1 MSQLLHRLGA
11 FSARSWKLVIPVW
24 IVATVALVLIANSVG
39 RETNDDLTLPGTG
52 STEAQNLLDKKLPD
66 QANGS
71 VPIVYEAKSGTL
83 TSGSGKQAVEDSIKR
98 LQGNENVQTVV
109 SPYSAQGAAQVSNDG
124 KIVYAAVALTE
135 GSGDL
140 TEEEANS
147 VLDAAEK
154 GVPGEIEVSAGGYL
168 GDDLSNPST
177 RASEVIGIVA
187 ALIVLLFAFRTFT
200 AAPLPVTT
208 AVIALMAGLAVV
220 GLAGHL
226 FSVPSIAPTLGIML
240 GLAVGIDYSL
250 FIISRQMR
258 LLYEGAESEDAI
270 ARAVSSSGSAVVFA
284 GSTVVIALLSLYFS
298 GIPLVRSLGYATAIV
313 VVFAVLAAIT
323 LLPALL
329 GLLGRRIQS
338 LPFRLG
344 TRGRAPRHAPGWSR
358 WADRLRRHPVVAT
371 VAGAAL
377 LVVLAIPVTEMRL
390 GAPDDGQD
398 PEDTT
403 ARQSF
408 DALSKGFGPG
418 TNGQLLISVDVSPD
432 NPFVPDPA
440 EAQQAATQEQE
451 VEQQAAAEGGP
462 TAKQQAQ
469 EQQLSEEEQIAQ
481 TPAGD
486 PRLVKLQQDIAK
498 QGDVQSV
505 SPAATNK
512 NGTAAVFAVTPKT
525 SPSAY
530 ATQDLVNHLRDET
543 IPDATQGTGMKV
555 YVGGTTAGYIDLAD
569 KISEKLPLVIAI
581 VVALSILLLMLA
593 FRTLVVPLVSALV
606 NLLAVV
612 AAYGVL
618 TAVFQKGWGIELI
631 GLDGPMP
638 VVSYVPLM
646 MFAILFGLS
655 MDYQVFLV
663 SRIAERHGA
672 GAENS
677 EAVTDG
683 LANSGRWIAA
693 AAMIMFAVFFSFVL
707 NGDPVVKQFGVGLAV
722 AVAIDAFV
730 VLLIMPALMELLR
743 ERNWYLPRWLDRA
756 LPDLKVEGDPGLRRE
771 GAPS

>member
-1 MSQLLHRLGA
+1 LSAHLHRLGG
-11 FSARSWKLVIPVW
+11 FCARNAKLVLAGW
-24 IVATVALVLIANSVG
+24 LVATVALVLVANGVG

-52 STEAQNLLDKKLPD
+52 STEAQNLLDKKLPA

-71 VPIVYEAKSGTL
+71 VPIVIETESGTL
-83 TSGSGKQAVEDSIKR
+83 TSGANKTAVEDTVKS
-98 LQGNENVQTVV
+98 LSANENVQGAI
-109 SPYSAQGAAQVSNDG
+109 SPYSQQGAADISSDG
-124 KIVYAAVALTE
+124 KIAYIAVALTE
-135 GSGDL
+135 NSGDL
-140 TEEEANS
+140 TTEQANS
-147 VLDAAEK
+147 VLDSAEPARK
-154 GVPGEIEVSAGGYL
+154 AGLEVSAGGYL
-168 GDDLSNPST
+168 GDDLSDPST

-200 AAPLPVTT
+200 SAPLPVTT

-240 GLAVGIDYSL
+240 GLAVGTDYSL
-250 FIISRQMR
+250 FIISRQLR
-258 LLYEGAESEDAI
+258 LIDEGDEPEDAI
-270 ARAVSSSGSAVVFA
+270 ARAVGTSGSAVVFA

-298 GIPLVRSLGYATAIV
+298 GIPLVQSLGYATAIV
-313 VVFAVLAAIT
+313 VAVAVVAAVT

-329 GLLGRRIQS
+329 GLLGRRIRS

-344 TRGRAPRHAPGWSR
+344 TRGKPPRHAPGWSK
-358 WADRLRRHPVVAT
+358 WANRLREHPVIAT
-371 VAGAAL
+371 VAGTAV
-377 LVVLAIPVTEMRL
+377 LVVLALPILDMRL
-390 GAPDDGQD
+390 GAPDDGQL
-398 PEDTT
+398 PEDET
-403 ARQSF
+403 ARQAF
-408 DALSKGFGPG
+408 DAISTGFGVG
-418 TNGQLLISVDVSPD
+418 TNGQLLVSVDVPAD
-432 NPFVPDPA
+432 KPLEPDPQ
-440 EAQQAATQEQE
+440 EAQQAATP
-451 VEQQAAAEGGP
+451 QQA
-462 TAKQQAQ
+462 
-469 EQQLSEEEQIAQ
+469 QIAQ

-498 QGDVQSV
+498 QGDVASV
-505 SPAATNK
+505 SPAATDEK
-512 NGTAAVFAVTPKT
+512 GTAAVFAVTPKT

-530 ATQDLVNHLRDET
+530 ATQDLVTHLRDHT
-543 IPDATQGTGMKV
+543 VPDALEGTGMKA

-606 NLLAVV
+606 NLLAVI

-663 SRIAERHGA
+663 SRITERHGA
-672 GAENS
+672 GANNS
-677 EAVTDG
+677 DAVTDG
-683 LANSGRWIAA
+683 LASTGRWIAA
-693 AAMIMFAVFFSFVL
+693 AATIMFAVFFSFVL

-743 ERNWYLPRWLDRA
+743 ERNWYLPRWLDRV
-756 LPDLKVEGDPGLRRE
+756 LPDLKVEGDEELRRE